1 MIELN
6 SRAKAVGSL
15 SPCHSVLG
23 DTTSRASR
31 RRWPQPR
38 STQTALFGC
47 SQPSSASGAAL
58 SSTVPAGS
66 CTGSVPIATATR
78 KCVVAFAD
86 EEVSGL
92 DPPGAAVVRG
102 EDLVLPQLPAQLQGR
117 FGQVQG
123 GLRVLLLEFD
133 RVRAPARG
141 DRAATVRA
149 ARCQPSEKPW
159 FSAASSVHGSGTRAP
174 SRQTP
179 PRAHIGSTRASTGT
193 STSGSPSSWP
203 W

>member
-1 MIELN
+1 MV
-6 SRAKAVGSL
+6 R
-15 SPCHSVLG
+15 CH
-23 DTTSRASR
+23 AMAQH
-31 RRWPQPR
+31 PQPR
-38 STQTALFGC
+38 STQAALFGC

-78 KCVVAFAD
+78 KCAFRSQMSRFPASTRQVPPSSAVKTSFFHNCRRSSSAALVRFRAD
-86 EEVSGL
+86 CGSCCCRSTAWVPQSAGT
-92 DPPGAAVVRG
+92 GSHGSAAG
-102 EDLVLPQLPAQLQGR
+102 S
-117 FGQVQG
+117 
-123 GLRVLLLEFD
+123 
-133 RVRAPARG
+133 
-141 DRAATVRA
+141 
-149 ARCQPSEKPW
+149 PSEKPW
-159 FSAASSVHGSGTRAP
+159 FSAASSVQGSGTRAP